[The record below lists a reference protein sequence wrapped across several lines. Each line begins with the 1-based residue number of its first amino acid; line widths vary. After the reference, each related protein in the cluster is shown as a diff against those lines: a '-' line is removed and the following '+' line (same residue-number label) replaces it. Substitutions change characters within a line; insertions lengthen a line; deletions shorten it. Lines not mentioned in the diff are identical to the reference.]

1 MTVERKFPVVK
12 IIVFTLMMIIIIV
25 LLIGLRSVPEQAS
38 SPGEPFAVLKDQFD
52 REVTVPEV
60 PGRIVSAAPSNT
72 EILFALGL
80 AEKVAAVTDW
90 CDYPPEVR
98 ELEKIGDIFPINVE
112 RVLSFDP
119 DLVLAHEFSGKE
131 SVMKMEE
138 LGVPVLAFKPDSF
151 ADILESIL
159 IIGRAT
165 GQSAE
170 AEELAAALQ
179 EILDRVEEEGKRI
192 GKHGL
197 KVYAGEVGGEV
208 LWTSGPGSFLDQA
221 VTLAGGENI
230 AQDLAKSYAQISM
243 ETILEKNPDV
253 ILLIS
258 SQDAPEKLYTDSLW
272 REIEAVKNRRVFS
285 LDDLYSIPGP
295 RMIEALED
303 LVALL
308 AECY

>member
-90 CDYPPEVR
+90 CNYPPEAR

-112 RVLSFDP
+112 RVLSFNP

-131 SVMKMEE
+131 SVLKLEE
-138 LGVPVLAFKPDSF
+138 LGIPVLAFKPDSF
-151 ADILESIL
+151 ADILESII

-165 GQSAE
+165 GQTAK
-170 AEELAAALQ
+170 AEEMAAGLQ
-179 EILDRVEEEGKRI
+179 EILDWVEEEGEKI
-192 GKHGL
+192 SEHGL
-197 KVYAGEVGGEV
+197 KVYAGEVSGEL
-208 LWTSGPGSFLDQA
+208 LWTAGPGSFLDQA
-221 VTLAGGENI
+221 VILSGGENI
-230 AQDLAKSYAQISM
+230 AQDLAKYYGQLSM
-243 ETILEKNPDV
+243 ETILQKNPDV
-253 ILLIS
+253 ILLTTPG
-258 SQDAPEKLYTDSLW
+258 DDPEKVYNDSLW
-272 REIEAVKNRRVFS
+272 SEIEAVKNR
-285 LDDLYSIPGP
+285 
-295 RMIEALED
+295 
-303 LVALL
+303 
-308 AECY
+308 